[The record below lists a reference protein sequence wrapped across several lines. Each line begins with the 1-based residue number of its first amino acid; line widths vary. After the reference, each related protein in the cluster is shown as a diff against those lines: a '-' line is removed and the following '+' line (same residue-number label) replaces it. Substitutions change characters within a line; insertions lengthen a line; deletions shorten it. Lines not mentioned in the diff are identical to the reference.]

1 MAKCNICN
9 TKIVRRNDGLFIR
22 QFLTGKEIKKL
33 PVEHL
38 CITCKKELFF
48 ANLIEVI

>member
-1 MAKCNICN
+1 MAKCSICKTRI
-9 TKIVRRNDGLFIR
+9 TKRNDGMFIR
-22 QFLTGKEIKKL
+22 QFLTSKEISKL

-38 CITCKKELFF
+38 CVSCKKELFF